1 MNNNDRR
8 QLHKTLRR
16 AFTLIELLI
25 VIALTAVLLTLLIVP
40 LISALRYTQQ
50 AQIVTAAQDAARIVK
65 ERITRELGSAVFVF
79 DGTSHPFQTS
89 NPIQPGDDAYT
100 NFLDLQILNSTGG
113 SVIAHAYNAKLDFVL
128 PKLNDSGAA
137 IDPTTNEPI
146 SYTQSQNG
154 SAIIGN
160 PSLVFPL
167 AAGTTM
173 IRYFVGLK
181 DPTKP
186 YNNTRE
192 GKANGGTDN
201 TYILYR
207 AQFQPYKPITD
218 AAGKVT
224 GVMPNTEL
232 FATRKNSNNV
242 DIPELDDPDFFRYVG
257 KGDTDWLDDSH
268 ATYGATAL
276 SGQDVASHNA
286 RVDKWVQIAK
296 AVIPGPNVDLL
307 LLPHNADNALS
318 YDPGTPLSPDVCT
331 ATACPAI
338 AHSGIARDPVTGN
351 YYPIVNTS
359 VTFRPATVSGNATP
373 GTTSEYNTQ
382 GVVSVDQ
389 AGYTY
394 IPTVYTAGS
403 QSWSLPYHVSL
414 FPNNYNSPPANATPA
429 QITALSMYYDT
440 EQFAA
445 GRTMVT
451 PPSSYPPMG
460 VPNTPLYINP
470 GDILEYRH
478 LNTDQSAQGTLVY
491 NVTQGY
497 PVLLN
502 SASAYVLGGT
512 QFVPMTINPDA
523 GTLMFTAPSL
533 PNGPYDRQNRQWN
546 YGTVPV
552 YPSSPTQTDLDT
564 QNKGGIDSTGA
575 LDLTLPASAT
585 PALTDSPLQ
594 GYHQFTVGGSL
605 VSTGVEN
612 AHLVPGSVRVTGP
625 DQTSGPNSGQAI
637 TYTEVNSSVGTV
649 SDNQFSIDY
658 ATGILHLTP
667 GTTGVSV
674 IYDYQANLTLTMPL
688 ANPLPSTQ
696 TGLVN
701 QNGNLYLP
709 LDLAGNPYLP
719 MQVKVDYQTRD
730 LIDVNIGVRIYD
742 ITNNRAQV
750 IPTETKI
757 KIGNSNR

>member
-89 NPIQPGDDAYT
+89 NTIQPGDDAYT

-207 AQFQPYKPITD
+207 AQFQPYTPVPATGNQP
-218 AAGKVT
+218 ATVT
-224 GVMPNTEL
+224 PNTAL
-232 FATRKNSNNV
+232 FATRNNSSGTP
-242 DIPELDDPDFFRYVG
+242 IPELDDPDFFRYVSTS
-257 KGDTDWLDDSH
+257 DTNWLNDSH
-268 ATYGATAL
+268 VPYTAAE
-276 SGQDVASHNA
+276 VIAHNA
-286 RVDKWVQIAK
+286 RVDKWIQIAK

-307 LLPHNADNALS
+307 LLPHNADNTLA
-318 YDPGTPLSPDVCT
+318 YDPANGAFPGV
-331 ATACPAI
+331 
-338 AHSGIARDPVTGN
+338 AHSGVAVDPVTGKS
-351 YYPIVNTS
+351 YPIVNTS

-389 AGYTY
+389 SGYTY

-414 FPNNYNSPPANATPA
+414 FPNNYNSPPATATPA

-451 PPSSYPPMG
+451 PPSSYPPTG
-460 VPNTPLYINP
+460 VPNTTLYIYP

-497 PVLLN
+497 PV
-502 SASAYVLGGT
+502 SVGGMGYVLGEDPAKPL

-523 GTLMFTAPSL
+523 GTLMFTAPAL

-625 DQTSGPNSGQAI
+625 DQTSGPNSGQAT

-674 IYDYQANLTLTMPL
+674 IYDYQANLTLTLPL
-688 ANPLPSTQ
+688 STPLPS
-696 TGLVN
+696 
-701 QNGNLYLP
+701 NLTLP
-709 LDLAGNPYLP
+709 LDLASNPYLP